1 MEVAKSASS
10 HSNEKGSSVAQV
22 VSPAREVDSRD
33 GPNDVQR
40 TDEPIYPTGAK
51 RLTILLSLAVATFL
65 VALVSFRTE
74 IQYRT

>member
-1 MEVAKSASS
+1 MTLVKSI
-10 HSNEKGSSVAQV
+10 V
-22 VSPAREVDSRD
+22 VSPAREVDGQD
-33 GPNDVQR
+33 GPGDVQR

-74 IQYRT
+74 VQHRN

>member
-1 MEVAKSASS
+1 MEVAKSASP
-10 HSNEKGSSVAQV
+10 HSNEKGAQV

-33 GPNDVQR
+33 GPDDVQR

-65 VALVSFRTE
+65 VALVSFWTE